1 MLLSGVLIL
10 ALLAGLLRRG
20 RLAALSQHG
29 WRLPALPCLGLGL
42 QIVAF
47 LPNESASLVAR
58 TFTSTLHLVSY
69 LVLLA
74 FIWANRRTAWIWMIG
89 LGLAANA
96 IAISVNGGFMPVAP
110 SALEGMGTS
119 EVAATG
125 VYNNSVLM
133 TGETRMTMP
142 SDVLPTPDWF
152 PPRCAFSMG
161 DILVAAGAVV
171 LVQRLMR
178 DSPAL
183 GENR

>member
-1 MLLSGVLIL
+1 
-10 ALLAGLLRRG
+10 
-20 RLAALSQHG
+20 
-29 WRLPALPCLGLGL
+29 
-42 QIVAF
+42 
-47 LPNESASLVAR
+47 
-58 TFTSTLHLVSY
+58 
-69 LVLLA
+69 
-74 FIWANRRTAWIWMIG
+74 
-89 LGLAANA
+89 
-96 IAISVNGGFMPVAP
+96 MPVAP

-133 TGETRMTMP
+133 TGETRMTML
-142 SDVLPTPDWF
+142 SDVLRTPDWF
-152 PPRCAFSMG
+152 PLRRAFSVG

>member
-1 MLLSGVLIL
+1 ML
-10 ALLAGLLRRG
+10 AL
-20 RLAALSQHG
+20 
-29 WRLPALPCLGLGL
+29 LGLGL
-42 QIVAF
+42 QIVAL
-47 LPNESASLVAR
+47 LPNASAAIVAR
-58 TFTSTLHLVSY
+58 TSTSTLLLVSY

-74 FIWANRRTAWIWMIG
+74 VIWANRRTAWIWLIG

-119 EVAATG
+119 EFAATG

-133 TGETRMTMP
+133 TGETRMTML
-142 SDVLPTPDWF
+142 SDVLRTPDWF
-152 PPRCAFSMG
+152 PLRRAFSVG
-161 DILVAAGAVV
+161 DILLAAGAFV

-178 DSPAL
+178 ASPAL